1 MHYTVIRTQNYYTNL
16 TLSNI
21 TEIKYERDFVL
32 FFDAKGL
39 RSAVSS
45 DTISRIDR
53 T

>member
-1 MHYTVIRTQNYYTNL
+1 MHYIVTRTQNYINL

-21 TEIKYERDFVL
+21 TEIRYERDFVL